1 MSVCVRACSDQK
13 MRCDIIIIVVDD
25 DDDNDADL
33 DVVVVSCELRVASC
47 ELLL

>member
-25 DDDNDADL
+25 DDNDADL
-33 DVVVVSCELRVASC
+33 DVVVVSCEL
-47 ELLL
+47 

>member
-25 DDDNDADL
+25 DDNDVDL
-33 DVVVVSCELRVASC
+33 DVVVVSCEL
-47 ELLL
+47 

>member
-1 MSVCVRACSDQK
+1 MSVCVRVCSDQK
-13 MRCDIIIIVVDD
+13 MRCDIIIIVVD

-47 ELLL
+47 ELL

>member
-13 MRCDIIIIVVDD
+13 MRCDIIILVVD

>member
-13 MRCDIIIIVVDD
+13 MRCDIIIIVVD